1 MIISLILLIAFTIV
15 YIIVQI
21 LKYKT
26 IKKIEKLH
34 SSDYNDEEAK
44 SWILNEFN
52 LFTPKK
58 N

>member
-1 MIISLILLIAFTIV
+1 MIISLILLITFTIV

-26 IKKIEKLH
+26 IKKIEKLY

-52 LFTPKK
+52 FFKTKK